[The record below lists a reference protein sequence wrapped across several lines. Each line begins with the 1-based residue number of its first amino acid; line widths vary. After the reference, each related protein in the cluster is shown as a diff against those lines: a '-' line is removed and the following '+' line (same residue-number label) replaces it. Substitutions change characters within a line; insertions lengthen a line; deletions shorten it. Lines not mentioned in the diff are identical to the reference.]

1 MTTSLPTDAEA
12 KGKKP
17 PTAKKSL
24 SGLSNVSSLLNET
37 PGKAP
42 SGEPLQLDL
51 SLVDDDPNNR
61 KFVSEKDILEIA
73 ADMRE
78 NGQKEPISV
87 RKNPDAP
94 GRYIVNSGHTRKKGA
109 IINGWGTIKGFIDD
123 DFDEYDNIRV
133 NIYRSNLDPRDM
145 RDFVARELAKKVPKG
160 DIAKRLGKSA
170 SWLSQYVRLTELPA
184 PLADL
189 FESGQCSDVTVINDL
204 SRLYNSDP
212 DEVAKFVTHKKPNR
226 DNVVELSEF
235 IKAKNKTNET
245 EDHSGSDETPEEL
258 DEEQSQ
264 QTDKKPQKHKEVDI
278 LQIKKP
284 LIVASYMGDAV
295 HILFKK
301 RPQQGHF
308 WIKMCSSGEELE
320 VPAEQLTL
328 VELIDAS
335 EK

>member
-1 MTTSLPTDAEA
+1 MKTPTAAATDSKE
-12 KGKKP
+12 KKP
-17 PTAKKSL
+17 PTQRKPL
-24 SGLSNVSSLLNET
+24 GGLSNVSDLLNET
-37 PGKAP
+37 PAKAP
-42 SGEPLQLDL
+42 SGEPLQLDV
-51 SLVDDDPNNR
+51 SLIDDDPNNR

-73 ADMRE
+73 ADMLE

-87 RKNPDAP
+87 RNNPDVP
-94 GRYIVNSGHTRKKGA
+94 GRYILNSGHTRKKGA
-109 IINGWGTIKGFIDD
+109 IINGWGTIKGFIDN

-160 DIAKRLGKSA
+160 DIAKRLGKSP

-189 FESGQCSDVTVINDL
+189 FESGQCNDVTVINDL

-212 DEVAKFVTHKKPNR
+212 DEVAKFVTQKKPNR
-226 DNVVELSEF
+226 DNVDELSEF
-235 IKAKNKTNET
+235 IKVKNKGK
-245 EDHSGSDETPEEL
+245 EDNAGGDESPEEL
-258 DEEQSQ
+258 EEEQTQ
-264 QTDKKPQKHKEVDI
+264 QPDRKPQKHKEVDI

-284 LIVASYMGDAV
+284 LIVASYMGEAV

-301 RPQQGHF
+301 RPQQGQF
-308 WIKMCSSGEELE
+308 WIKLCSSGEEIE
-320 VPAEQLTL
+320 VPAEQLKL
-328 VELIDAS
+328 DELIDAS